1 MLNTQLWGFTEFY
14 NKNNKTFNI
23 LHFLN
28 HALSPLMRK
37 KLPPRLLCIRPDC
50 DIISYNLYKN

>member
-1 MLNTQLWGFTEFY
+1 MLNTQLWGFAEFY
-14 NKNNKTFNI
+14 NKTFNI